1 MKGLKVSLCV
11 DCCNDC
17 LRIELLCRPDYYLHC
32 WRNHFEVENFSIFW
46 LIIENWFLFKAL
58 RKQI

>member
-11 DCCNDC
+11 GCRNDC

-32 WRNHFEVENFSIFW
+32 WRNHFEVENFAVFW
-46 LIIENWFLFKAL
+46 LMIEKVYLL
-58 RKQI
+58 RSY